1 MTPAIHPKI
10 AARRDRIRKD
20 RMRLVNDGTVDQSID
35 ACIALRDTAD
45 TRPEW
50 ALWHEMLRDMHGRH
64 VEGVA

>member
-1 MTPAIHPKI
+1 MHEKI

-20 RMRLVNDGTVDQSID
+20 RMRLVNDGTVDQSIE

-50 ALWHEMLRDMHGRH
+50 ALWHELLRDMHSAYA
-64 VEGVA
+64 EGVA